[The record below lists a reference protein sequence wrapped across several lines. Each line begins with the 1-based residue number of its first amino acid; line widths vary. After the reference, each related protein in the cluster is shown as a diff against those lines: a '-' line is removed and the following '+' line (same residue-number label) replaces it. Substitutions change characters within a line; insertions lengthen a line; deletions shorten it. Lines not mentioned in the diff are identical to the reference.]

1 MTAEYLRPGE
11 AARLLGIGRTS
22 FWRLRKR
29 DDFPRP
35 RRFAG
40 AARFSRRELIK
51 WADARRE
58 PVDAER
64 RS

>member
-11 AARLLGIGRTS
+11 AARLLGIGRTT

-29 DDFPRP
+29 PDFPEP

-40 AARFSRRELIK
+40 AARFRRSELLR
-51 WADARRE
+51 WADAR
-58 PVDAER
+58 PAGDSAGP
-64 RS
+64 